1 MRAFVVR
8 LPSGVRYWT
17 VLDDD
22 LRPHPAA
29 DAFLQHVRLG
39 RDGAESTTQA
49 YATGIALFL
58 SWCAETGADW
68 WDSGSRLGWFMTWL
82 TVVPTALPGGAVRSR
97 GPRRINAIL
106 AAVREFAKHAVATG
120 DAPPS
125 MLTALY
131 QQDDDRWL
139 PLELRRDSG
148 ARVSRPRPRH
158 RVQAPVTEAGPATDQ
173 DVLAVFRACGS
184 ARDRFI
190 VLALSR
196 LGLRRGELAG
206 LHREDVHA
214 MPDSTALR
222 CRIRQEHLHVRRR
235 DDNQNRAWA
244 KSRRDRAVPMDLV
257 VVQAYD
263 QYLLERNECQTAADC
278 DFLLVNL
285 FRAPVGAPMRVGA
298 FNELLTSLSRRAG
311 LDTPIHPHMLR
322 HQFATN
328 LAATGAA
335 LDETQDLLG
344 HANPAS
350 TQVYFHPSP
359 DRLRDAV
366 DRVPPPRGQRWLTS
380 LRCMRRPPIGL
391 LERKAALRVSTR
403 SSITTSCGE
412 SAGMS
417 SRSSSGCRP
426 DIPLW
431 AGNRAATRCA
441 RSWQPEG
448 SNGRGSAMAATFDG
462 CPAV

>member
-1 MRAFVVR
+1 MNAFRGSGTRSVTTRCPARVRAECRSWFVRSGYRLDRGWEPAMRAFVVR

-139 PLELRRDSG
+139 PLELGRDSG

-263 QYLLERNECQTAADC
+263 QYLLERNECQTAAAC

-311 LDTPIHPHMLR
+311 LDAPIHPHMLR

-366 DRVPPPRGQRWLTS
+366 DRVPPPG
-380 LRCMRRPPIGL
+380 
-391 LERKAALRVSTR
+391 VS
-403 SSITTSCGE
+403 G
-412 SAGMS
+412 G
-417 SRSSSGCRP
+417 
-426 DIPLW
+426 
-431 AGNRAATRCA
+431 
-441 RSWQPEG
+441 
-448 SNGRGSAMAATFDG
+448 
-462 CPAV
+462 